1 MKVKGELSL
10 YHKNAKVQ
18 YFYYIEE
25 NRQWTV
31 FVVEK
36 LSLLWKSGEGKCKA
50 DQAEVMFEQDFVRT
64 GNLTDEEKG
73 D

>member
-25 NRQWTV
+25 KRQWT
-31 FVVEK
+31 
-36 LSLLWKSGEGKCKA
+36 LICGGKAQPGMK
-50 DQAEVMFEQDFVRT
+50 VWWR
-64 GNLTDEEKG
+64 
-73 D
+73 